1 MLVQVLLSLLLVL
14 KHIAAAAASS
24 SSPLFFLRVSN
35 RCSGADL
42 PEGQR
47 QPRTEGILL
56 LELLSSGLLST
67 FGLRQS
73 AGTNANI
80 LSGVATESRPDRLMT
95 VSG

>member
-14 KHIAAAAASS
+14 KHIAAAAS
-24 SSPLFFLRVSN
+24 SSPLFFLRISS
-35 RCSGADL
+35 RCSGVDL

-47 QPRTEGILL
+47 QPRKEGILL
-56 LELLSSGLLST
+56 LELLFSGLLST

-73 AGTNANI
+73 ADINANI

>member
-14 KHIAAAAASS
+14 KHIAAASS
-24 SSPLFFLRVSN
+24 SPPLFFLRVSN